1 FQQHSQPQMQQ
12 RPNDPTK
19 EKSTASTSSS
29 PSTSH
34 PDHSRRLTP
43 PPHIFLPFLTCFLRP
58 ADPEIAQLQPFTCP
72 AEPTP
77 CNQPP
82 SPPFPRFQGIFKRD
96 EGISFWELEIRP
108 FSL

>member
-1 FQQHSQPQMQQ
+1 MQQ
-12 RPNDPTK
+12 RRNDPTK

-43 PPHIFLPFLTCFLRP
+43 PPHIFLPFLTCFLRS
-58 ADPEIAQLQPFTCP
+58 ADPKIAQLQPSTCP

-82 SPPFPRFQGIFKRD
+82 SRPFSPISRDFQKD